1 MAEQRYRVIDRL
13 EAGGMAEVFRGEAL
27 SVQGFKKQVAIKRV
41 LPHLAQNKSFIR
53 MFIDEARLGA
63 RLNHANIVTV
73 FDIGAAD
80 NTYFI
85 VMEFVDG
92 ANFKAVLEALKKQ
105 GRKPSVKEI
114 LYIGMEICKGLSHA
128 HGLTD
133 EQGKLLNIVHRDIS
147 PPNILMT
154 KGGEVKVTDFGLA
167 KATTQLEKTDPGVVK
182 GKFSYLSPEA
192 ALGQEV
198 DARTDVF
205 AVGILMWEALA
216 QRRLFLGD
224 SDYETVKKVQ
234 RAEVPSLRAINP
246 EVDEELDALLQ
257 KTMARE
263 REERFQSAQEL
274 GDAIADFLFRH
285 RLKVTSYDIARM
297 MQSVLATRAGEQ
309 KKKLETSIVIDQLI
323 SDELLAFTSLDDMSD
338 PLNPAAAGD
347 AAAPERPKVPQ
358 VSAGAKPLDAG
369 SFGQNSDSPNTWY
382 ADDDSIDEATNFFDR
397 HTLDAMEASKAAGKP
412 PAAGKPAAGK
422 LPPPGKLPVP
432 GTLSLPNKPSKGPV
446 TANSNSGTSPK
457 SDPMEL
463 AALLERDD
471 ETGRQKVSAEEAAK
485 LGRDAARIT
494 GKNPRVADDRAGWAD
509 TEKLPAVDL
518 PLAELPAKPPEPSVT
533 SSGALK
539 YVVIAVLLAGAGAAA
554 WFSGLIPH

>member
-92 ANFKAVLEALKKQ
+92 ANLKTVLETLKKL
-105 GRKPSVKEI
+105 GRKPSVKEV

-154 KGGEVKVTDFGLA
+154 RGGEVKVTDFGLA

-198 DARTDVF
+198 DLRTDVF
-205 AVGILMWEALA
+205 AVGILMWEAMA
-216 QRRLFLGD
+216 GRRLFLGD

-234 RAEVPSLRAINP
+234 RAEVPSLRTLHN
-246 EVDEELDALLQ
+246 EVDEELDALLM

-263 REERFQSAQEL
+263 RDERYQTAQEL
-274 GDAIADFLFRH
+274 GDAIADYLFRH

-297 MQSVLATRAGEQ
+297 MQGVVAARTDEKRRKMDS
-309 KKKLETSIVIDQLI
+309 SIIDQLI

-338 PLNPAAAGD
+338 PLNPSAQGAAG
-347 AAAPERPKVPQ
+347 AVKVEQAKPPG
-358 VSAGAKPLDAG
+358 VGARPLDAE
-369 SFGQNSDSPNTWY
+369 SFGRAHSNTWY
-382 ADDDSIDEATNFFDR
+382 VDDDSVDEATNFFDR
-397 HTLDAMEASKAAGKP
+397 STLVESDG
-412 PAAGKPAAGK
+412 G
-422 LPPPGKLPVP
+422 
-432 GTLSLPNKPSKGPV
+432 
-446 TANSNSGTSPK
+446 K
-457 SDPMEL
+457 SDPQEL
-463 AALLERDD
+463 AALLEKEDLTGKARVDPGQAADLEKLLAGEVD
-471 ETGRQKVSAEEAAK
+471 ETKTGTEALD
-485 LGRDAARIT
+485 LGKR
-494 GKNPRVADDRAGWAD
+494 K
-509 TEKLPAVDL
+509 PAVT
-518 PLAELPAKPPEPSVT
+518 PVASASALAAQGQS

-539 YVVIAVLLAGAGAAA
+539 YVVIAVVLAGAGAAA
-554 WFSGLIPH
+554 AWFTGLIPH